1 MTFHPQLKLS
11 WDTSTS
17 DLNKAQDGRGGVC
30 HAAADG
36 YSPFTEGLFL
46 STTAAAANIDGFKV
60 SGRAANEDGNGWV
73 GCD

>member
-1 MTFHPQLKLS
+1 MAVHPQLKLS

-36 YSPFTEGLFL
+36 YSRFTEGLFL
-46 STTAAAANIDGFKV
+46 STAASAANIDGFKV